1 MSAFRPLL
9 AAASLAALT
18 ACATAPTP
26 EPYVRPES
34 PAPTPIAGY
43 DWHLNMSGGEAGL
56 AYGVAESDDVRL
68 SLHCT
73 AGSDDLMLYKDVA
86 EGSEPVIS
94 LESGGE
100 TERFPASA
108 EPSMLTGGVILSA
121 SAEADHPVFQRFRR
135 VGWLASWVGDDR
147 EAYAAHPGS
156 EVAVERFFAAC
167 G

>member
-1 MSAFRPLL
+1 MSALRPLL

-56 AYGVAESDDVRL
+56 AYGVAESDDLKIGLDCNRASGRL
-68 SLHCT
+68 ELVT
-73 AGSDDLMLYKDVA
+73 LADKGAKPEIV
-86 EGSEPVIS
+86 V
-94 LESGGE
+94 ESGGD
-100 TERFPASA
+100 TERFSAAS
-108 EPSMLTGGVILSA
+108 EPSQLNDGVILTASA
-121 SAEADHPVFQRFRR
+121 STAEPVFQRFRR
-135 VGWLASWVGDDR
+135 VGWLAQWRDGER
-147 EAYAAHPGS
+147 EAYAPQPGS
-156 EVAVERFFAAC
+156 TPNIERFFAFC